1 MEGRSTF
8 RPAAKADASALA
20 VLVDIAGEG
29 LPAYLWSTLKAPG
42 NRSSRSAASAPHGRR
57 AASPTAMPWSPR
69 SMARSPPASSATGST
84 IPTISVTSKQSL
96 PLVRPL
102 VLLEAKAP
110 GSWYVN
116 VLATFPEFRRQ
127 GSAWRC
133 SASPRQKAREAGAPA
148 LSVIVAGEN
157 VRAARLYA
165 AAGYEARAAEP
176 IFAFPGCP
184 HGGDWLLMVKALQL
198 AAPARWHEVRLV
210 LGSRSI
216 SPRTRHDSHACR

>member
-1 MEGRSTF
+1 MEGLATF

-42 NRSSRSAASAPHGRR
+42 QSILEVGRER
-57 AASPTAMPWSPR
+57 AAR
-69 SMARSPPASSATGST
+69 ETGGFSYRNA
-84 IPTISVTSKQSL
+84 IVAEVDGEIAACLVGYRLDDPYDLGDLEQVP

-127 GSAWRC
+127 GL
-133 SASPRQKAREAGAPA
+133 GM
-148 LSVIVAGEN
+148 
-157 VRAARLYA
+157 A
-165 AAGYEARAAEP
+165 AAWHRRTESAGRRSTGLERHRRGRERACGA
-176 IFAFPGCP
+176 
-184 HGGDWLLMVKALQL
+184 AL
-198 AAPARWHEVRLV
+198 RRRRL
-210 LGSRSI
+210 
-216 SPRTRHDSHACR
+216 